1 MGCGRRDPLHMRSL
15 TVAPMPHMP
24 DGLLVPDVARAQA
37 GVFTRSQARRAG
49 WSDTKQRRMI
59 GSGLWVG
66 LCGSA
71 VRHRDGPEG
80 PWPNAWAVALTGGLI
95 PSHGTAGQV
104 WGLRAPDGLNGTRG
118 SPARASGVVVHR
130 ARLGSHDVV
139 ALGGLRLTSPLRTV
153 SDLLRC
159 LDQRQAIE
167 LATDAMRK
175 GQLDPEDLDEAADAA
190 RLRTGASRAR
200 FVARTCAGRPF
211 SPLEWRFHRLIRRL
225 GPGWVFNV
233 RIEAASGAGVVD
245 ALHLPTGTVVELDG
259 RAYHEGDR
267 FQADRARD
275 RGLVAEGYVVLRF
288 TWEDI
293 DLRPEEV
300 VDTILRVLAR
310 RTAA

>member
-1 MGCGRRDPLHMRSL
+1 MRSL
-15 TVAPMPHMP
+15 TVAPIPHVP
-24 DGLLVPDVARAQA
+24 DGLDLPDVARVQS
-37 GVFTRSQARRAG
+37 GVFTRSQARHAG
-49 WSDTKQRRMI
+49 WSDTRQRRLI

-95 PSHGTAGQV
+95 PSHATAGQL
-104 WGLRAPDGLNGTRG
+104 WGLRVPDGLHGTRG

-130 ARLGSHDVV
+130 DRLGPHDVV
-139 ALGGLRLTSPLRTV
+139 GLGGLRLTSPLRTV

-159 LDQRQAIE
+159 LDRRQAIE
-167 LATDAMRK
+167 LATNAMRR
-175 GQLDPEDLDEAADAA
+175 GQLDPEDLEEAADAA
-190 RLRTGASRAR
+190 RLKTGSRRAR

-211 SPLEWRFHRLIRRL
+211 SPLEWRFHRLIGRL
-225 GPGWVFNV
+225 GSGWVFNV
-233 RIEAASGAGVVD
+233 SVERTPGGGVVD

-259 RAYHEGDR
+259 RAYHEGDM
-267 FQADRARD
+267 FQADRTRD
-275 RGLVAEGYVVLRF
+275 RGLVAAGYVVLRF

-293 DLRPEEV
+293 DLRPGEV